1 MTKRVNK
8 KLEEVKSMSDEELLE
23 REKEL
28 YLWSGRRVVLG
39 IGIFILG
46 VVWFVLSK

>member
-1 MTKRVNK
+1 MSKKINK
-8 KLEEVKSMSDEELLE
+8 KLEEVKAMSDEELLE

-28 YLWSGRRVVLG
+28 YMWSGRRVILG
-39 IGIFILG
+39 IGVFILG

>member
-1 MTKRVNK
+1 MSKKVNK
-8 KLEEVKSMSDEELLE
+8 KLEEVKAMSDEELLE

-28 YLWSGRRVVLG
+28 YMWSGRRVILG
-39 IGIFILG
+39 IGVLILG